1 MFENLIPA
9 GLIGPD
15 LLIAAVT
22 VFVGGLVRG
31 FSGFGS
37 ALIHAP
43 MLSWIWGPQIGV
55 PVTALVEVGPVLLL
69 APTAFRDS
77 QRRTVW
83 ALGLPAVVLMPLGAM
98 ILVSVPP
105 DDMRRAIA
113 IIVLLLVLILWTGWR
128 YRGPR
133 GLGPEIG
140 IGMVGGTLAGAAG
153 VAGPPAILY
162 MMASGDAPARIRAN
176 LIGYFAIV
184 LFGLTATF
192 ALKGLIDAAILWKTA
207 AMIPPFLVGTWIGM
221 RLFPLASERVFRNIA
236 LATLAA
242 SSTWALVA

>member
-1 MFENLIPA
+1 MFENFIPVDLFDT
-9 GLIGPD
+9 G
-15 LLIAAVT
+15 LLIAAAT
-22 VFVGGLVRG
+22 VFAGGLIRG

-55 PVTALVEVGPVLLL
+55 PVTALVEIGPVLLL
-69 APTAFRDS
+69 APTALRES

-83 ALGLPAVVLMPLGAM
+83 ALGIPAVLLMPLGAL
-98 ILVSVPP
+98 ILISVPP
-105 DDMRRAIA
+105 DDMRRANA
-113 IIVLLLVLILWTGWR
+113 AIVLLLALILWTGWR

-140 IGMVGGTLAGAAG
+140 VGMLGGTLAGAAG

-176 LIGYFAIV
+176 LIGYFTLILV
-184 LFGLTATF
+184 GLTATF
-192 ALKGLIDAAILWKTA
+192 ALNGLTDAAVLWKTA
-207 AMIPPFLVGTWIGM
+207 AMIPPFILGTWIGM
-221 RLFPLASERVFRNIA
+221 KLFPLASERLFRNIA

-242 SSTWALVA
+242 SSTWVLLN

>member
-1 MFENLIPA
+1 MPEALIPA
-9 GLIGPD
+9 GLFGPD
-15 LLIAAVT
+15 LYLAAAV
-22 VFVGGLVRG
+22 VFVGGLIRG

-69 APTAFRDS
+69 APTAFRES

-83 ALGLPAVVLMPLGAM
+83 ALGLPAMILMPLGAL
-98 ILVSVPP
+98 ILISVPP

-113 IIVLLLVLILWTGWR
+113 VIILLLVVILWTGWR

-133 GLGPEIG
+133 GIGPEIG
-140 IGMVGGTLAGAAG
+140 VGMVGGTLAGASG

-162 MMASGDAPARIRAN
+162 MMASGDASARVRAN
-176 LIGYFAIV
+176 LIGYFTLV
-184 LFGLTATF
+184 LIGLTTTF
-192 ALKGLIDAAILWKTA
+192 TLAGLIDEAIVWKTA
-207 AMIPPFLVGTWIGM
+207 ATTLPFLAGTWIGM
-221 RLFPLASERVFRNIA
+221 RLFPLASEHVFRNIA
-236 LATLAA
+236 LAIFAA
-242 SSTWALVA
+242 SSTWALLA

>member
-1 MFENLIPA
+1 MLEGLIPPD
-9 GLIGPD
+9 LFGPD
-15 LLIAAVT
+15 LLIAAAT
-22 VFVGGLVRG
+22 VFVGGLIRG

-55 PVTALVEVGPVLLL
+55 PVTALVEIGPVLLL
-69 APTAFRDS
+69 APTAFRES
-77 QRRTVW
+77 ERRTVW
-83 ALGLPAVVLMPLGAM
+83 ALGVPAMILMPLGAL
-98 ILVSVPP
+98 ILISVPP

-113 IIVLLLVLILWTGWR
+113 VIILLLVLILWTGWR

-140 IGMVGGTLAGAAG
+140 VGMIGGTLAGAAG

-162 MMASGDAPARIRAN
+162 MMASGDAPARVRAN
-176 LIGYFAIV
+176 LIGYFTLV
-184 LFGLTATF
+184 LIGLTTTF
-192 ALKGLIDAAILWKTA
+192 VLNGLIDATVIWKTA
-207 AMIPPFLVGTWIGM
+207 AIILPFLLGTWIGM

-242 SSTWALVA
+242 SSTWVLLA

>member
-1 MFENLIPA
+1 MPEGLIPA
-9 GLIGPD
+9 GLFGPD
-15 LLIAAVT
+15 LWLAAAV
-22 VFVGGLVRG
+22 VFAGGLIRG

-69 APTAFRDS
+69 APTAFREAS
-77 QRRTVW
+77 RRTVW
-83 ALGLPAVVLMPLGAM
+83 ALGVPAVILMPLGAM
-98 ILVSVPP
+98 ILVSAPP

-113 IIVLLLVLILWTGWR
+113 IVVLILVVILWTGWR

-133 GLGPEIG
+133 GVGPEIG
-140 IGMVGGTLAGAAG
+140 VGMVGGTLAGAAG

-162 MMASGDAPARIRAN
+162 MMASGDAPARVRAN
-176 LIGYFAIV
+176 LIGYFTLV
-184 LFGLTATF
+184 LVGLTATF
-192 ALKGLIDAAILWKTA
+192 ALKGLVDADIVWKTA
-207 AMIPPFLVGTWIGM
+207 AITLPFLAGTWIGM

-236 LATLAA
+236 LAMLAA
-242 SSTWALVA
+242 SSTWALLA